1 MTDRKIDRRSA
12 RTRQALT
19 SAFVELILTRGY
31 EAVTVADI
39 IERANVGRS
48 TFYLHYAGKEALLA
62 ASLERPCQ
70 GLAACIGGAATAQ
83 TLTPLL
89 EHFRGQR
96 RLNRAFFEY
105 PLRPLWVKSL
115 AASIERNLAQLAR
128 AGRTARRPQILP
140 RPLLAL
146 LLAEMQV
153 ALITHWL
160 AGALTVTAEVIA
172 QALIDNTRA
181 LLASD
186 TVHS

>member
-1 MTDRKIDRRSA
+1 MTNRKIDRRSA
-12 RTRQALT
+12 RTRQALS
-19 SAFVELILTRGY
+19 SAFVELILARGY

-62 ASLERPCQ
+62 QSLERPCR
-70 GLAACIGGAATAQ
+70 GLAACVGGAATAQ

-96 RLNRAFFEY
+96 RLNRGFFEY
-105 PLRPLWVKSL
+105 PLRPLCVKSL
-115 AASIERNLAQLAR
+115 AAAIERNLALLAR
-128 AGRTARRPQILP
+128 AGHAARRPPLLP

-153 ALITHWL
+153 ALIAHWL
-160 AGALTVTAEVIA
+160 AGALTVTAAVIA

-181 LLASD
+181 MLASNALQ
-186 TVHS
+186 S

>member
-1 MTDRKIDRRSA
+1 MTNGKMDRRSA

-19 SAFVELILTRGY
+19 TAFVELILTRGY

-39 IERANVGRS
+39 IHRANVGRS
-48 TFYLHYAGKEALLA
+48 TFYLHYAGKDALLQE
-62 ASLERPCQ
+62 SLERPCR
-70 GLAACIGGAATAQ
+70 GLAACVGGDATAQ

-96 RLNRAFFEY
+96 RLNRGFFES

-115 AASIERNLAQLAR
+115 AASIERNLALIAR
-128 AGRTARRPQILP
+128 AGRAARRPPLIP

-160 AGALTVTAEVIA
+160 AGAMTVTAEVIA
-172 QALIDNTRA
+172 RALIVNTRA
-181 LLASD
+181 MLVSNAFQ
-186 TVHS
+186 T